1 METTTIKK
9 TVEQTENPWEGF
21 NEGRWQHEVNTLD
34 FIKRN
39 YTEYKGDDSFLEGAA
54 PSTEKLWDK
63 LQELFEVQHKQNG
76 VYDMDNDVPA
86 TITSHEPG
94 YLIKPANKKSSKKL
108 ERELSGLKA

>member
-39 YTEYKGDDSFLEGAA
+39 YTEYKKVMTAF
-54 PSTEKLWDK
+54 
-63 LQELFEVQHKQNG
+63 
-76 VYDMDNDVPA
+76 
-86 TITSHEPG
+86 
-94 YLIKPANKKSSKKL
+94 
-108 ERELSGLKA
+108 

>member
-9 TVEQTENPWEGF
+9 TVKQTTSPWEGF

-54 PSTEKLWDK
+54 PSTDKLWDK
-63 LQELFEVQHKQNG
+63 LQELFEVQHQKNG
-76 VYDMDNDVPA
+76 VVLRIVLVIYPKV
-86 TITSHEPG
+86 
-94 YLIKPANKKSSKKL
+94 YLIQMFLRRSLLMNQDI
-108 ERELSGLKA
+108 